1 MQIHVEVNLD
11 LDEVPDRIMSQID
24 DVEQKLSLY
33 IEDNREHLSA
43 RNVASSVVLH
53 NLVNMRSLLAKFDQV
68 LQESVEMIQVYE
80 GAILQRKAIFLKHQA
95 EQMQSNIEQ
104 DKEPHPRDGDRPD
117 V

>member
-1 MQIHVEVNLD
+1 MQIHVEVHLD

-24 DVEQKLSLY
+24 DVEQKLALY

-53 NLVNMRSLLAKFDQV
+53 NLVNMRNVLAKFDQV

-80 GAILQRKAIFLKHQA
+80 GSILQRKAIFLKHQA

-104 DKEPHPRDGDRPD
+104 NKELHTRDEDQSD